1 MADKRDYYEV
11 LGVSK
16 DASADDL
23 KKAYRKL
30 AKQYHPDM
38 NPGDKTAEAK
48 FKEVNEAYEVLND
61 PAKRQ
66 RYDQFGHAG
75 IDPSYG
81 AGGGSGFGG
90 AGGFGGFDVGDIF
103 ESFFGGNFG
112 GFGGSSRTRNPNAPI
127 RGNDIN
133 VTIGLSFM
141 EAAKGCKQKIQI
153 QRLEQCE
160 TCGGTGAKKGTSP
173 ETCSE
178 CGGTGQVKV
187 QQRTPIGIIQTTRTC
202 TRCNGK
208 GKVIK
213 EPCSSCRG
221 MGRVRHGRTLEVSV
235 PAGIDDGQTFM
246 LRGQGDQ
253 GINGGPAGDV
263 NIMVTLRPD
272 ELFERDGF
280 DVWCDIPI
288 TFSQAVLGDE
298 ITVPTIDG
306 KVKYEV
312 PEGTQSG
319 TVFRLRNKGIQYVNG
334 RGRGDQYVKVN
345 IEVPRNLSSKQKDVL
360 KDFEKLTSDKNYE
373 KRKTFFD
380 RLKDAMK

>member
-1 MADKRDYYEV
+1 MADKREYYEV

-16 DASADDL
+16 DASSDDL

-38 NPGDKTAEAK
+38 TPGDKTAETK

-75 IDPSYG
+75 VDPSYG
-81 AGGGSGFGG
+81 GGGAGYGG
-90 AGGFGGFDVGDIF
+90 GGFGGFDVGDIF
-103 ESFFGGNFG
+103 ESFFGGGFS
-112 GFGGSSRTRNPNAPI
+112 GFGGSSRTRNPNGPI

-133 VTIGLSFM
+133 VTLGLSFM
-141 EAAKGCKQKIQI
+141 EAAKGCKQQIQV
-153 QRLEQCE
+153 QRLEKCDVCGGSGAKSGTTAE
-160 TCGGTGAKKGTSP
+160 TCT
-173 ETCSE
+173 E

-187 QQRTPIGIIQTTRTC
+187 SQRTPIGVIQTTRTC
-202 TRCNGK
+202 SKCSGK

-213 EPCSSCRG
+213 EPCPDCRG
-221 MGRVRHGRTLEVSV
+221 MGRVRHTRTLEVSV
-235 PAGIDDGQTFM
+235 PAGIDDGQTFV

-253 GINGGPAGDV
+253 GVNGGPSGDV

-272 ELFERDGF
+272 TLFERDGF

-306 KVKYEV
+306 KVKYTV

-345 IEVPRNLSSKQKDVL
+345 IEVPRNLTGKQKEALRKVEEL
-360 KDFEKLTSDKNYE
+360 STEKNYE
-373 KRKTFFD
+373 KRRSFFD
-380 RLKDAMK
+380 KLKDAMK